1 MIFST
6 SLYQLH
12 FLFSM
17 HLDGA
22 MWLVLIG
29 KVWIE
34 YVTSRLIELGVGGP
48 FLYSHIFV
56 YSDLGGY
63 NIGGVFL
70 GLWNIVWSREH
81 PKITEQWAGWMWVHN
96 KLCYTTGI
104 WVKYPTLTTGT
115 PGGAMVK
122 NLPTKAG
129 DARDAS
135 LIPGS
140 GRSPGEG
147 NGNALQHSCLGNPI
161 DREARRTAVY
171 GWQRVEHDWARM
183 Y

>member
-12 FLFSM
+12 FLFPL

-22 MWLVLIG
+22 MWLVLTE
-29 KVWIE
+29 KLWIE

-56 YSDLGGY
+56 YSDLVGY

-81 PKITEQWAGWMWVHN
+81 PRITEQWADRMWVHN

-104 WVKYPTLTTGT
+104 WVIYPTLTIGT
-115 PGGAMVK
+115 PGGTMVK
-122 NLPTKAG
+122 KSAYQSRRCKRCKWPLGREDPLEKEMATHSSILAWQ
-129 DARDAS
+129 
-135 LIPGS
+135 IPWTEEP
-140 GRSPGEG
+140 GRSESMGLKRVG
-147 NGNALQHSCLGNPI
+147 HSWSP
-161 DREARRTAVY
+161 
-171 GWQRVEHDWARM
+171 
-183 Y
+183 

>member
-1 MIFST
+1 
-6 SLYQLH
+6 
-12 FLFSM
+12 
-17 HLDGA
+17 
-22 MWLVLIG
+22 MWLVLTE
-29 KVWIE
+29 KLWVE

-81 PKITEQWAGWMWVHN
+81 RRITEQWAGWMWVHN

-104 WVKYPTLTTGT
+104 WVIYPILTIGT

-122 NLPTKAG
+122 NLPTKVG

-135 LIPGS
+135 SASRS

-147 NGNALQHSCLGNPI
+147 NGNPLQHSCLANSM
-161 DREARRTAVY
+161 DRRA
-171 GWQRVEHDWARM
+171 WQIIVHRVVKSWTQMITIRS
-183 Y
+183 YTLTINRQIFNL